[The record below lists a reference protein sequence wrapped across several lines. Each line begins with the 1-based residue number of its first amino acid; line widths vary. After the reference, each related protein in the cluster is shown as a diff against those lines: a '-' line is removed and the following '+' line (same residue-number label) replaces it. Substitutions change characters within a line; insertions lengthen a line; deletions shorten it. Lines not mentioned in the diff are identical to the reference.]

1 MKQHIGTAMVLLFAL
16 LLTCCKSQKPGAA
29 YTSENLKIIPI
40 TPNSFIHVS
49 YLETDSYGKVAC
61 NGLVYM
67 KNKEAVVFDTPT
79 DDRTSE
85 ELIDWI
91 TKTKNHRVTAV
102 VVNHFHDDCVG
113 GLQAFHQR
121 KIPSYA
127 NERTIELA
135 RKEGNQVPQFGF
147 RRRKEL
153 LVGQHTVINEHPGEA
168 HTSDNIVSYIPDD
181 EVLFGGCAVKAL
193 KATKGYLGD
202 ANEAEWG
209 PTIDKIKANYP
220 KVKYVVPG
228 HGDYGGVEL
237 LDYTAQLFRTE

>member
-1 MKQHIGTAMVLLFAL
+1 MSRNFRFAMFLSTL
-16 LLTCCKSQKPGAA
+16 LLASCKSPKSGAA
-29 YTSENLKIIPI
+29 YTSDSLKIIPI
-40 TPNSFIHVS
+40 TQNSFVHVS
-49 YLETDSYGKVAC
+49 YLQTDSYGKVAC
-61 NGLVYM
+61 NGLIYM
-67 KNKEAVVFDTPT
+67 KNKEAVVFDTPI

-135 RKEGNQVPQFGF
+135 RKEGNQVPQHGFGDYM
-147 RRRKEL
+147 EMQ
-153 LVGQHTVINEHPGEA
+153 VGQHTIINEHPGEA
-168 HTSDNIVSYIPDD
+168 HTIDNIVSYLPDD
-181 EVLFGGCAVKAL
+181 RVLFGGCAVKAL

-202 ANEAEWG
+202 ANEAEWAL
-209 PTIDKIKANYP
+209 TIDKIKASYP